1 MVERLILCG
10 VPERTAREIVAMY
23 GDDAEGLE
31 TYVRT
36 MEYFYDDRREYV

>member
-10 VPERTAREIVAMY
+10 VPERTAKEIVAMY
-23 GDDAEGLE
+23 GDDTKGLE
-31 TYVRT
+31 LYVRT